1 MTIPTGFKPNL
12 AATLTKPEL
21 IKFPVWASPKIDGI
35 RCVFFGGVAYS
46 RSLKPIPNA
55 VVQEFAA
62 AYARLLEGLDGE
74 LTVGS
79 PTDANCMQNSM
90 AVMSKSA
97 EPDFTFHVF
106 DWFPLQLPTCSD
118 EMGYDRR
125 SGIVERRITEF
136 YDKYPEVDIRAVPQH
151 LCVCA
156 DDLDKLEAR
165 FLADGYEGMMIRA
178 HDGKYKCGRS
188 TEREGGLV
196 KVKRFVDGEAVI
208 VGFEEE
214 MHNANEATRNAT
226 GRTERSTAQA
236 GLVGKE
242 TLGALVVRRVESEC
256 VGKSYAEVGPV
267 FNIGTGFTARQR
279 REMWEDRAKLVGS
292 VVKFKHFDH
301 GTVDAPRHPVFI
313 GFRHPEDMG

>member
-1 MTIPTGFKPNL
+1 MIPHGFKPNL

-21 IKFPVWASPKIDGI
+21 IEFPVWASPKIDGI

-46 RSLKPIPNA
+46 RSLKPIPNP
-55 VVQEFAA
+55 VVQGFAK
-62 AYARLLEGLDGE
+62 AYEDVLEGLDGE
-74 LTVGS
+74 LVVGN
-79 PTDANCMQNSM
+79 PNDPNVMQQTTSG
-90 AVMSKSA
+90 VMSKSA
-97 EPDFTFHVF
+97 EPDFTFWVF
-106 DWFPLQLPTCSD
+106 DWVPAVQAAIRTEHYGYRHRSD
-118 EMGYDRR
+118 EVEARLIGA
-125 SGIVERRITEF
+125 SLIGIGR
-136 YDKYPEVDIRAVPQH
+136 IRAVPQH
-151 LCVCA
+151 FCTCA
-156 DDLDKLEAR
+156 EDLDTLEAR

-178 HDGKYKCGRS
+178 HDGKYKYGRS

-242 TLGALVVRRVESEC
+242 TLGALVVRRVDERDNRIP
-256 VGKSYAEVGPV
+256 VGAV
-267 FNIGTGFTARQR
+267 FNIGTGFTAAQR
-279 REMWEDRAKLVGS
+279 RDLWRRKGSLVGQF
-292 VVKFKHFDH
+292 VKFKHFDH

-313 GFRHPEDMG
+313 GLRHPEDM

>member
-1 MTIPTGFKPNL
+1 MTIPTGFRPNL

-46 RSLKPIPNA
+46 RSLKPIPNPIIQA
-55 VVQEFAA
+55 YAKEFADV
-62 AYARLLEGLDGE
+62 LDGLDGE
-74 LTVGS
+74 LVVGRR
-79 PTDANCMQNSM
+79 TDPNCMQHSM
-90 AVMSKSA
+90 AVMSKSDPLEA
-97 EPDFTFHVF
+97 GFTFLVF
-106 DWFPLQLPTCSD
+106 DC
-118 EMGYDRR
+118 YDTRAGFEER
-125 SGIVERRITEF
+125 GTIVETLMQHVSPDDPRI
-136 YDKYPEVDIRAVPQH
+136 ALVPQH
-151 LCVCA
+151 LVTGA
-156 DDLDKLEAR
+156 EELAVLEAQ
-165 FLADGYEGMMIRA
+165 FLEQGYEGMMIR
-178 HDGKYKCGRS
+178 DPSGMYKCGRS

-214 MHNANEATRNAT
+214 MRNENEAMRNAT

-242 TLGALVVRRVESEC
+242 TLGALVVRRIRS
-256 VGKSYAEVGPV
+256 GIHSGTPAAELGPV
-267 FNIGTGFTARQR
+267 FNIGTGFTAAQR
-279 REMWEDRAKLVGS
+279 RDYWQDRKSLVGR

>member
-46 RSLKPIPNA
+46 RSLKPIPNP

-62 AYARLLEGLDGE
+62 AYGRLLEGLDGE

-106 DWFPLQLPTCSD
+106 DWFPDPNRASLYTV
-118 EMGYDRR
+118 GYDRR
-125 SGIVERRITEF
+125 SDVVAARIAEF
-136 YDKYPEVDIRAVPQH
+136 YDLYPEADIKAVPQH
-151 LCVCA
+151 LCVSHE
-156 DDLDKLEAR
+156 DLDTLEAR

-178 HDGKYKCGRS
+178 HDSKYKCGRS

-236 GLVGKE
+236 GLVGKG
-242 TLGALVVRRVESEC
+242 TMGALRVAMPVDSRVPDSPSVVFS
-256 VGKSYAEVGPV
+256 
-267 FNIGTGFTARQR
+267 IGTGFTAAQR
-279 REMWEDRAKLVGS
+279 RDYWQDRESLIGRL
-292 VVKFKHFDH
+292 VKFKHFDH

>member
-46 RSLKPIPNA
+46 RSLKPIPNP
-55 VVQEFAA
+55 VVQGFAQA
-62 AYARLLEGLDGE
+62 HADILEGLDGE
-74 LTVGS
+74 LVVGN
-79 PTDANCMQNSM
+79 PNDPNVMQQTTSG
-90 AVMSKSA
+90 VMSKSA
-97 EPDFTFHVF
+97 EPDFTFWVF
-106 DWFPLQLPTCSD
+106 DWFPADVMPQNYEPEFWQRGD
-118 EMGYDRR
+118 V
-125 SGIVERRITEF
+125 VEASLMKAAVRQVARL
-136 YDKYPEVDIRAVPQH
+136 RAVPQH

-156 DDLDKLEAR
+156 GDLETLEAR
-165 FLADGYEGMMIRA
+165 FLAEGYEGMMIRA

-214 MHNANEATRNAT
+214 MRNENEATRNAT

-236 GLVGKE
+236 GLVGKG
-242 TLGALVVRRVESEC
+242 TLGAFVVRRVDRFRSHH
-256 VGKSYAEVGPV
+256 VPTGAA
-267 FNIGTGFTARQR
+267 FNIGTGFTAAQR
-279 REMWEDRAKLVGS
+279 RDFWSRRDELIGS
-292 VVKFKHFDH
+292 FVKFKHFDH

>member
-12 AATLTKPEL
+12 AATLTKPAL

-46 RSLKPIPNA
+46 RSLKPIPNP

-62 AYARLLEGLDGE
+62 AFASLLEGLDGE

-106 DWFPLQLPTCSD
+106 DWFPLQLPTRSD

-125 SGIVERRITEF
+125 SDIVERRITEF

-178 HDGKYKCGRS
+178 HDSTYKCGRS

-236 GLVGKE
+236 GLVGKG
-242 TLGALVVRRVESEC
+242 TLGALVVRKTYELDDRVP
-256 VGKSYAEVGPV
+256 VGVA
-267 FNIGTGFTARQR
+267 FNIGTGFTAAQR
-279 REMWEDRAKLVGS
+279 RDFWNRRNELIGS
-292 VVKFKHFDH
+292 FVKFKHFDH
-301 GTVDAPRHPVFI
+301 GMVDAPRHPVFI
-313 GFRHPEDMG
+313 GFRHPEDM

>member
-106 DWFPLQLPTCSD
+106 DWFPLQLPSRSD

-214 MHNANEATRNAT
+214 MHNTNEAIRNAA
-226 GRTERSTAQA
+226 GRTERSMSKA
-236 GLVGKE
+236 GLQGKG
-242 TLGALVVRRVESEC
+242 TLGALICASLERPHTNATVENR
-256 VGKSYAEVGPV
+256 YT
-267 FNIGTGFTARQR
+267 FNIGTGFTAAQR
-279 REMWEDRAKLVGS
+279 RDFWSNRDALLRKI
-292 VVKFKHFDH
+292 VKFKHFDH
-301 GTVDAPRHPVFI
+301 GTVDAPRHPVFV